1 MHLRNMHLSPKVRA
15 YGTLMRLPYVLML
28 DLLCILF
35 IVTFQKGLHEL
46 ALVGSAVI
54 TVALVTAGSAA
65 INDYCDRDSDALTHP
80 ERPIPS
86 NDISPAHAAE
96 FSALAFLAAIGVSFT
111 INVFAFGIVLLNVGL
126 FILYARAIKRLSGF
140 VSNLVMG
147 YLGATIALFSGAVVF
162 HTINVT
168 SLSFVGLIAGAAI
181 GLNVLKDILTLAG
194 DRKVGYPTLAVK
206 RGIRVAAIV
215 GVLFLLL
222 SAVTSPLPFF
232 VGAVSVAYLFPIAVW
247 GCFVFVTAVTL
258 LRAPNIENL
267 TARLGIFATYFPYVA
282 GIASIAYIL
291 PFAVWG
297 AHYSV

>member
-1 MHLRNMHLSPKVRA
+1 MHLSPKVRA
-15 YGTLMRLPYVLML
+15 YGTLVRLPYVLML

-35 IVTFQKGLHEL
+35 IVTFQKGFHEL
-46 ALVGSAVI
+46 ALVGFAVI

-140 VSNLVMG
+140 ASNLVMG

-181 GLNVLKDILTLAG
+181 GLNVLKDVLTLAG

-222 SAVTSPLPFF
+222 SAITSPLPFF

-247 GCFVFVTAVTL
+247 GCFVFVTALTL

-267 TARLGIFATYFPYVA
+267 TARLRIFATYFPYVA

-297 AHYSV
+297 AHYNV